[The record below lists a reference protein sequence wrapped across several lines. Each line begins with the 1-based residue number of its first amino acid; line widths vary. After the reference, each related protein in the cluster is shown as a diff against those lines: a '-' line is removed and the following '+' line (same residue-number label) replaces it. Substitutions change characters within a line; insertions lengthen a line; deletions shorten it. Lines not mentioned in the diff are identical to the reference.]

1 MRYVKVQFTF
11 LAAAA
16 ANWMLF
22 GGSILPFLLTP
33 SILLTSFVA
42 WPKNPTGCDD
52 SPLEDATES

>member
-1 MRYVKVQFTF
+1 MRYKKDEFTF
-11 LAAAA
+11 FAATA

-22 GGSILPFLLTP
+22 GGSNLFFLLTP

-42 WPKNPTGCDD
+42 WPKNPTACDN

>member
-1 MRYVKVQFTF
+1 
-11 LAAAA
+11 
-16 ANWMLF
+16 MLF
-22 GGSILPFLLTP
+22 GGSNLFFLLTP